1 MEILEVPWLAQRWQ
15 LWRGDASSP
24 SQVMKAGSCCAVMKS
39 ICKNMST
46 GPAVDQRHW
55 AHGRATSHEGHV
67 VIFMKGALTESP
79 LTWASLWSEAGMV
92 GSRAPLVVV
101 AVGGRSWSAVV
112 VAIVVVGGRMLSV
125 VACCRWSW
133 QSVVGRGRSWWWGFS
148 HRGQPSSR
156 SVVIVVSC
164 RRSQLSSW

>member
-39 ICKNMST
+39 ICENMST

-67 VIFMKGALTESP
+67 VIFMKGALTVTAHLVVIGRWPAWLVVVRRS
-79 LTWASLWSEAGMV
+79 
-92 GSRAPLVVV
+92 VVV

-156 SVVIVVSC
+156 SVVIVVSRC
-164 RRSQLSSW
+164 RSQLSSW